1 MVGRSPSSSS
11 RSSSGARKKVTVR
24 SSIKRETTFKSSV
37 KKSTKAPKSS
47 RRRGSKRIIGENLT
61 GEAKLGVSN
70 SQEFENLPEINQ
82 PVSSSY
88 ENKRE
93 LANDRVSRIFLGVF
107 IAALFFVL
115 GTGFGTTSGKSLVD
129 GAIDELVSNSTND
142 IDRATLERAAI
153 EGALKASGD
162 DWANYFPTSTLED
175 LNNSTANVLTGIGI
189 SIREA
194 RSGAIEVAS
203 VQDKTPASKSGI
215 LVGDQILEVNGTD
228 VQGASLT
235 TVVALIRGER
245 GKEVVLHITRDG
257 EVKVFNLFTEQVD
270 VRTVDAS
277 QISPEIA
284 YLSIKS
290 FSSGTS
296 LEFFK
301 LLLELKSSKGVVID
315 LRDNP
320 GGLIEE
326 AVSIAELFIGR
337 GTVVSYR
344 ANGEER
350 VFTANNSNPSV
361 APVVLLIN
369 KGTTSAAEILAG
381 AFQDRNRGVV
391 IGQTSFGKGSVQE
404 FMTLRDGS
412 KLELTV
418 ALYLTPSGRTI
429 EGVGVI
435 PDLRVS
441 ESEMKVKALQVL
453 GGLARLGSKN

>member
-1 MVGRSPSSSS
+1 MKSELSPPISKQEVDFGES
-11 RSSSGARKKVTVR
+11 
-24 SSIKRETTFKSSV
+24 EFKDQDQRNSQV
-37 KKSTKAPKSS
+37 EKKS
-47 RRRGSKRIIGENLT
+47 
-61 GEAKLGVSN
+61 
-70 SQEFENLPEINQ
+70 
-82 PVSSSY
+82 
-88 ENKRE
+88 
-93 LANDRVSRIFLGVF
+93 DRVSLLFLGVF

-115 GTGFGTTSGKSLVD
+115 GTGFGNSTSKSLVE
-129 GAIDELVSNSTND
+129 GAIDELVSNSTVAV
-142 IDRATLERAAI
+142 DREILERAAI

-162 DWANYFPTSTLED
+162 DWANYFPSSTLDE

-194 RSGAIEVAS
+194 RSRAIEIAS
-203 VQDKTPASKSGI
+203 IQENTPAFKNG
-215 LVGDQILEVNGTD
+215 LKVGDQILEVNGTD
-228 VQGASLT
+228 VQGSSLT
-235 TVVALIRGER
+235 TVVALIRGDL
-245 GKEVVLHITRDG
+245 GKEVVLKVNRDG
-257 EVKVFNLFTEQVD
+257 AIQIFSLLTERID

-277 QISPEIA
+277 QIAPEIA
-284 YLSIKS
+284 YLSVNS

-296 LEFFK
+296 SEFYNALK
-301 LLLELKSSKGVVID
+301 SLKSSKGVVID

-320 GGLIEE
+320 GGLVEE

-350 VFTANNSNPSV
+350 IFTANNPEPSV
-361 APVVLLIN
+361 APVVLMIN

-404 FMTLRDGS
+404 FMTLKDGS

-429 EGVGVI
+429 EGVGI
-435 PDLRVS
+435 SPDLRVKDS
-441 ESEMKVKALQVL
+441 EIKIKALQVL
-453 GGLARLGSKN
+453 GGLSKLSTKN

>member
-1 MVGRSPSSSS
+1 VVGRSPN
-11 RSSSGARKKVTVR
+11 KKVTVR
-24 SSIKRETTFKSSV
+24 TSGKSSAG
-37 KKSTKAPKSS
+37 KRSTTKRAKSEL
-47 RRRGSKRIIGENLT
+47 GSHISKQEVDSGES
-61 GEAKLGVSN
+61 EFKDKDQRN
-70 SQEFENLPEINQ
+70 SQ
-82 PVSSSY
+82 VA
-88 ENKRE
+88 KK
-93 LANDRVSRIFLGVF
+93 NDRVSLLFLGVF
-107 IAALFFVL
+107 VAALFFVL
-115 GTGFGTTSGKSLVD
+115 GTGFGNSTGKSLVD
-129 GAIDELVSNSTND
+129 GAIDELVSNSTVD
-142 IDRATLERAAI
+142 VDREILERAAI

-162 DWANYFPTSTLED
+162 DWANYFPSSTLDE

-194 RSGAIEVAS
+194 RSGAIEIAS
-203 VQDKTPASKSGI
+203 IQESTPAFNNGLK
-215 LVGDQILEVNGTD
+215 VGDQILEVNGTD
-228 VQGASLT
+228 VQGSSLT
-235 TVVALIRGER
+235 TVVALIRGDL
-245 GKEVVLHITRDG
+245 GKEVVLRVNRDG
-257 EVKVFNLFTEQVD
+257 AIQIFSLLTERID

-277 QISPEIA
+277 QIAPEIA
-284 YLSIKS
+284 YISVNS

-296 LEFFK
+296 SEFYNALK
-301 LLLELKSSKGVVID
+301 SLKSSKGVVID

-320 GGLIEE
+320 GGLVEE

-350 VFTANNSNPSV
+350 IFTANNPKPSV

-404 FMTLRDGS
+404 FMTLKDGS

-429 EGVGVI
+429 EGVGI
-435 PDLRVS
+435 SPDLRVKDS
-441 ESEMKVKALQVL
+441 EIKIKALQVL
-453 GGLARLGSKN
+453 GGLSKLSTKN